1 MLVWNSEGKEEW
13 NIVSKRKGYDVKFP
27 SPYSCMFY
35 MDYGG
40 NEISMIFRQPAEWEK
55 VFAHHVF
62 DKGWVSRKYKEL
74 LQLNDKKK

>member
-1 MLVWNSEGKEEW
+1 
-13 NIVSKRKGYDVKFP
+13 
-27 SPYSCMFY
+27 